1 MAGFPSNCL
10 RKRIALSASW
20 VKSSSLSKVEE
31 KLLDHADRVHAGKLG
46 HMLLGEAGQIMQDR
60 QVEIHDFLNVR
71 TLDLDRDL
79 RSVVQ
84 LRLMHL
90 RNGSAGNRLE
100 RKGGKQALDR
110 LPKFGLNDVLGQRPI
125 EGGTLSCS
133 WRVQSTSH
141 RNKIAA

>member
-1 MAGFPSNCL
+1 
-10 RKRIALSASW
+10 
-20 VKSSSLSKVEE
+20 
-31 KLLDHADRVHAGKLG
+31 
-46 HMLLGEAGQIMQDR
+46 MQDR

-100 RKGGKQALDR
+100 RKGGKQTLDR
-110 LPKFGLNDVLGQRPI
+110 LPKFGLNDCLGQRPI
-125 EGGTLSCS
+125 EGRHAILQFGEFK
-133 WRVQSTSH
+133 VQFIG
-141 RNKIAA
+141 NKIAA